1 MTAKPAK
8 SDKPRLYRR
17 SRGQLENDGPRP
29 IVLEYHPH
37 KKKRKTSQEENGE
50 KYSDGLQDVQR
61 AEADLIRIAR
71 RASKA
76 ATVGLDTYERE
87 RSRSAEEKKDGAIED
102 FPHNS
107 AKALSE
113 AMKEASE
120 IPLDMAESISTK
132 DYRKRLRDNLKQV
145 SKAMRVFRI

>member
-1 MTAKPAK
+1 MTAK

-17 SRGQLENDGPRP
+17 SRGQLDTDGPRP
-29 IVLEYHPH
+29 LVLEYHPR
-37 KKKRKTSQEENGE
+37 KKSKTSKSDNGE
-50 KYSDGLQDVQR
+50 KYSEGLEDVQR
-61 AEADLIRIAR
+61 AEADVMRVAR

-87 RSRSAEEKKDGAIED
+87 RNRSAEEKKDGAIED

-107 AKALSE
+107 AKAMSE
-113 AMKEASE
+113 ALKEASE

-132 DYRKRLRDNLKQV
+132 DYRKRLRDNLRV
-145 SKAMRVFRI
+145 ISKTMRVFRI

>member
-1 MTAKPAK
+1 MTTQ

-17 SRGQLENDGPRP
+17 SQGQLATDTPQP
-29 IVLEYHPH
+29 IVLEYHP
-37 KKKRKTSQEENGE
+37 KKKKGKAHSEDDVD
-50 KYSDGLQDVQR
+50 KYSEGLEDVQR
-61 AEADLIRIAR
+61 AEADLIRVAR

-87 RSRSAEEKKDGAIED
+87 RSRSASEKKDGAIED

-107 AKALSE
+107 AKAVSE
-113 AMKEASE
+113 ALKEASE
-120 IPLDMAESISTK
+120 IPLDVADSISTK

-145 SKAMRVFRI
+145 SRVLRVFRI